1 MTKAIPAGL
10 EKSAALRYVISKGWS
25 WQESAGG
32 QIQIEECPFCHH
44 KDYKFYCAVSDPTES
59 SRDGLY
65 FCHAGACQKT
75 GNLRT
80 LMEAMG
86 DRIPGVESRAAWAG
100 SAGKQDALPN
110 VEECHAALLGCAEVM
125 DYLRNVR
132 GFTQEVIERQKLG
145 LKEKVY
151 FRKAGETRALVIP
164 YLSAEGNIT
173 FAKYRSTP
181 PDEKDFTC
189 PQGHDV
195 GLYNAPALN
204 EDCKEIIMVEG
215 ECDCISLLDHKIEN
229 AVGVPGAG
237 VHKATWVEA
246 LDRINPK
253 IYILFDNDTA
263 GQKGAQALASRI
275 GLEKCLKIVLPKG
288 TKDINEFF
296 QKGGTIEGFEALK
309 SRATLFD
316 VTGVVSSG
324 DALQDLEDKL
334 EGKED
339 LAPTYVSQWPE
350 LNKLLGMEE
359 GDVLDVV
366 GEAKRGKTTF
376 AMNLLDHAVKTY
388 NEPGLLCCLEMTGD
402 RLARKWISIVTGFE
416 DTLVAPGTPEAKAK
430 LVELKECL
438 VKAKEE
444 QRNREADL
452 YFAYP
457 QLVKEPEDVFKL
469 IRDCIRRYDVKWVC
483 LDNIQRLCDDTLK
496 SQNMRTI
503 HLSQISKGLTKIAK
517 DYKVKMIRIVQ
528 PKKIASGA
536 IVTSADVDG
545 SSQIDKDCDAMI
557 VLHRRS
563 IGVTTKSAYEE
574 EGENYSE
581 SEESFDS
588 RMRVTVGLSR
598 YSSGGHCDLFFDG
611 ARSRVLSYDASQK
624 MPAQQFNSLLPM
636 EKPNTAVKIATEGIA
651 I

>member
-1 MTKAIPAGL
+1 
-10 EKSAALRYVISKGWS
+10 
-25 WQESAGG
+25 
-32 QIQIEECPFCHH
+32 
-44 KDYKFYCAVSDPTES
+44 
-59 SRDGLY
+59 
-65 FCHAGACQKT
+65 
-75 GNLRT
+75 
-80 LMEAMG
+80 
-86 DRIPGVESRAAWAG
+86 
-100 SAGKQDALPN
+100 
-110 VEECHAALLGCAEVM
+110 
-125 DYLRNVR
+125 
-132 GFTQEVIERQKLG
+132 
-145 LKEKVY
+145 
-151 FRKAGETRALVIP
+151 
-164 YLSAEGNIT
+164 
-173 FAKYRSTP
+173 
-181 PDEKDFTC
+181 
-189 PQGHDV
+189 
-195 GLYNAPALN
+195 
-204 EDCKEIIMVEG
+204 
-215 ECDCISLLDHKIEN
+215 
-229 AVGVPGAG
+229 
-237 VHKATWVEA
+237 
-246 LDRINPK
+246 
-253 IYILFDNDTA
+253 
-263 GQKGAQALASRI
+263 
-275 GLEKCLKIVLPKG
+275 
-288 TKDINEFF
+288 
-296 QKGGTIEGFEALK
+296 
-309 SRATLFD
+309 
-316 VTGVVSSG
+316 
-324 DALQDLEDKL
+324 
-334 EGKED
+334 
-339 LAPTYVSQWPE
+339 
-350 LNKLLGMEE
+350 
-359 GDVLDVV
+359 
-366 GEAKRGKTTF
+366 
-376 AMNLLDHAVKTY
+376 
-388 NEPGLLCCLEMTGD
+388 
-402 RLARKWISIVTGFE
+402 
-416 DTLVAPGTPEAKAK
+416 VAPGTPEAKAK

-636 EKPNTAVKIATEGIA
+636 EKPNAAVKISTEGIA